1 MNPALKFFA
10 FPLILWIG
18 SLIAIFV
25 WGSWHAL
32 ALAVILTILEVT
44 LSFDNAVVNARVLA
58 RMSPA
63 WQKRFITWGIPIAV
77 FGTRF
82 ILPILIVALAV
93 SMPPLVIAELALF
106 NPEKYGELLHGVHEL
121 IAAFGGMFLLM
132 VALKYFFDSAKEVH
146 WIAVIEKH
154 IAKFGRIEAI
164 EIAIALFVLAVIS
177 YFVPDHAEGVLFS
190 GIIGI
195 LLFIVMQGL
204 SKSFANVAGKVAGA
218 SGFALFMYLEV
229 LDAAFS
235 LDGVIGAFAITTD
248 LPIIVAGLGIGAFF
262 VRSLTIYFV
271 REKTLDTLVYLE
283 HGAHWAILGL
293 AGAMLTSIF
302 FPIPELITG
311 FIGIVFVAAAYYSSR
326 KLKNSVRHLHEEPL
340 A

>member
-1 MNPALKFFA
+1 MKKVLTFFA
-10 FPLILWIG
+10 FPLVLWIA
-18 SLIAIFV
+18 SLIALFV

-32 ALAVILTILEVT
+32 ILAIILTVLEVT

-82 ILPILIVALAV
+82 ILPILIVAAAV
-93 SMPPLVIAELALF
+93 TMPPLAVAHLALF
-106 NPEKYGELLHGVHEL
+106 DPEQYGKLLHGVHEL

-132 VALKYFFDSAKEVH
+132 VALKYFFDSAKEIH
-146 WIAVIEKH
+146 WISIIEKRL
-154 IAKFGRIEAI
+154 ATFGRIEAI
-164 EIAIALFVLAVIS
+164 EIGIALLVLALIS
-177 YFVPDHAEGVLFS
+177 YFVPNHAEGILFS

-195 LLFIVMQGL
+195 LLFIVMQGI
-204 SKSFANVAGKVAGA
+204 SKSFAHVAGKAAGA

-235 LDGVIGAFAITTD
+235 LDGVIGAFAITTQ

-271 REKTLDTLVYLE
+271 REKTLDTLIYLE

-293 AGAMLTSIF
+293 ALAMLTSIF
-302 FPIPELITG
+302 LPVPELITG
-311 FIGIVFVAAAYYSSR
+311 FIGIVFVACAYYSSR
-326 KLKNSVRHLHEEPL
+326 KLKHPVHVHDEPFS
-340 A
+340 